1 MRNGLVRV
9 TIKRIAYE
17 IKKVL
22 MKGRCP
28 KLSHLRNIPIHLRER
43 EKREAKNRTCVS
55 DMI

>member
-9 TIKRIAYE
+9 KIKRIAYE

-43 EKREAKNRTCVS
+43 EKKRGQEPNLR
-55 DMI
+55 